1 MRIDRLHGAKDGDA
15 QYKAARSS
23 SKAIGRAALGN
34 VPPPVAPAPRSRH
47 LRQVRS
53 PAMGIFLIGV
63 WLGTFLGIVVAALLR
78 AAAEHDLTG

>member
-1 MRIDRLHGAKDGDA
+1 MPAGSG
-15 QYKAARSS
+15 KAGFHAEVAIVRTSVAETVRGETAAIRSP
-23 SKAIGRAALGN
+23 L
-34 VPPPVAPAPRSRH
+34 VAPSPRSRH
-47 LRQVRS
+47 LRRVRS